1 VEGREQVTRIGTI
14 RVNGQ
19 PEELDGSDGRRQPS
33 MGGTSRVSRE
43 AQARFCERLGVKF
56 PGPTRLVSRTRR
68 EARCCAKD
76 EGRSFGAAL
85 WEEASNCRKLLRSKA
100 AVVNVSVKRRGLD
113 HVMCGIERRMQMN
126 LR

>member
-1 VEGREQVTRIGTI
+1 MLETTI
-14 RVNGQ
+14 
-19 PEELDGSDGRRQPS
+19 ELG
-33 MGGTSRVSRE
+33 VSRQTVLQRVKRGELE
-43 AQARFCERLGVKF
+43 AVLVRQV
-56 PGPTRLVSRTRR
+56 VSRTRR

-76 EGRSFGAAL
+76 EGRPFGAAL

-126 LR
+126 L